1 MQLLSPPSISSA
13 DGSSDGNNDVSSDA
27 SSDGNNDANYDTTDW
42 GNVWKWMS
50 KLILVN
56 RVIEKGLANP
66 VNFRRS
72 VSKVIEELLED
83 VKSDK
88 MSNPTTC
95 GRWITF
101 CFVCTNRFG
110 SEIKVCILSPTCP
123 FQHGSVSRQTRPCAW
138 IVLTDCH
145 RISQVWG
152 CSDFNHQAPI
162 RGALW
167 LVQAFAPPP
176 PQILP

>member
-83 VKSDK
+83 VKSDYVWALDYFLFRVYE
-88 MSNPTTC
+88 SIWLGDQSLYSQPYVSFPTRLCISTNSALC
-95 GRWITF
+95 LDS
-101 CFVCTNRFG
+101 TNR
-110 SEIKVCILSPTCP
+110 
-123 FQHGSVSRQTRPCAW
+123 
-138 IVLTDCH
+138 
-145 RISQVWG
+145 
-152 CSDFNHQAPI
+152 
-162 RGALW
+162 
-167 LVQAFAPPP
+167 
-176 PQILP
+176 LP